1 MLPSKL
7 QPGDGAP
14 LFVLRDGKG
23 NTVSLAER
31 LKQKHV
37 VLVFYRGYW

>member
-7 QPGDGAP
+7 QPGDEAP
-14 LFVLRDGKG
+14 LFTLRDGKG
-23 NTVSLAER
+23 NVVDLAEC
-31 LKQKHV
+31 LKQRHV